1 MSVCQAI
8 VGRGAMN
15 FKSQDTKQPLH
26 EAIYLKL
33 REALSKG
40 EYAPGRALS
49 LRNLSA
55 QFEGSV
61 TPVRDA
67 IWRLTAE
74 GAIAIS
80 STRRISVP
88 VLEPEEIRQLL
99 LVRALL
105 EPEAAALA
113 LKNINTDLIEKM
125 TLADEKM
132 NQSVARGDISG
143 YMAHN
148 FEFHFTLYRASFSSV
163 LIPLLEGL
171 WVRFG
176 PFMRHA
182 YPNVKSVD
190 GVIDHHAEALEAIKN
205 RNEAALRSAIIADVN
220 DGLEFLL
227 NDFGG

>member
-1 MSVCQAI
+1 
-8 VGRGAMN
+8 MN
-15 FKSQDTKQPLH
+15 FNSGKANTPLH
-26 EAIYLKL
+26 EAIYLNL

-40 EYAPGRALS
+40 EYQPGRALS

-55 QFEGSV
+55 QFGGSV

-80 STRRISVP
+80 ETRRISIP
-88 VLEPEEIRQLL
+88 VLDANEIRQLL
-99 LVRALL
+99 MVRALL
-105 EPEAAALA
+105 EPEAASLA
-113 LKNINTDLIEKM
+113 LKNVNDDTIDRM
-125 TLADEKM
+125 GAADAKM
-132 NQSVARGDISG
+132 NQSVADGDISG

-148 FEFHFTLYRASFSSV
+148 FEFHFTLYRASKSSV

-182 YPNVKSVD
+182 YPNVKKVE
-190 GVIDHHAEALEAIKN
+190 GVIDHHAEALSAIKN
-205 RNEAALRSAIIADVN
+205 KDENALRNAIIADVN

-227 NDFGG
+227 NDIGA

>member
-1 MSVCQAI
+1 
-8 VGRGAMN
+8 MN
-15 FKSQDTKQPLH
+15 FQSGKANPPLH
-26 EAIYLKL
+26 EAIYLRL

-40 EYAPGRALS
+40 EYQPGRALS
-49 LRNLSA
+49 LRNLAA
-55 QFEGSV
+55 QFSGSV

-80 STRRISVP
+80 DTRRISIP
-88 VLEPEEIRQLL
+88 ILDTEEIRQLL
-99 LVRALL
+99 MVRALL
-105 EPEAAALA
+105 EPEAACLA
-113 LKNINTDLIEKM
+113 LKNATQETIDTM
-125 TLADEKM
+125 TEADAKM
-132 NQSVARGDISG
+132 NQAVANGDIAG

-148 FEFHFTLYRASFSSV
+148 FEFHFTLYRECKSSV

-182 YPNVKSVD
+182 YPNVKSVE
-190 GVIDHHAEALEAIKN
+190 GVVDHHAEALAAIKN
-205 RNEAALRSAIIADVN
+205 KDEAALRKAIVSDVN

-227 NDFGG
+227 NDIGA

>member
-1 MSVCQAI
+1 
-8 VGRGAMN
+8 MN
-15 FKSQDTKQPLH
+15 FQSSKSNLPMH
-26 EAIYLKL
+26 EAIYLNL

-55 QFEGSV
+55 QFGGSV

-80 STRRISVP
+80 PTRRISIP
-88 VLEPEEIRQLL
+88 ILDAEEIRQLL

-105 EPEAAALA
+105 EPEAASLA
-113 LKNINTDLIEKM
+113 LKNVSDETIDKM
-125 TLADEKM
+125 SAADSKM
-132 NQSVARGDISG
+132 NNSVAIGDISG

-148 FEFHFTLYRASFSSV
+148 FEFHFTLYRASASSV

-182 YPNVKSVD
+182 YPNVKSVE
-190 GVIDHHAEALEAIKN
+190 GVIDHHAEALQALRDK
-205 RNEAALRSAIIADVN
+205 NEAALRNAIISDVN

-227 NDFGG
+227 NDIEN